1 MPEPR
6 SGIFFGGPCL
16 AGFDGLTMHQSKG
29 RGDPRPLLCL
39 ISVEGLEIAKEIQ
52 QDDYKERNAHE
63 PSDNA
68 FHLILHAAPVACLIG
83 MKR

>member
-1 MPEPR
+1 
-6 SGIFFGGPCL
+6 
-16 AGFDGLTMHQSKG
+16 
-29 RGDPRPLLCL
+29 LLRL
-39 ISVEGLEIAKEIQ
+39 ISVKGLEIAKEIQ

-68 FHLILHAAPVACLIG
+68 FHLILHAAPAACLIG